1 MGRLQFGRTVLQ
13 ELTKLSNSAA
23 RVGSGHTELP
33 WTSIARGIRYRKQL
47 ECILTT
53 DINKLG
59 KAGEIVKVAP
69 GYFRNHLMP
78 KLLAV
83 PNRDQYAYLIREQ
96 QKLYQRHEEEEKT
109 VVVQKTGEEQME
121 EYKSAARRLD
131 RGLVGLRRLVLNYG
145 KELRYPVTK
154 EELLAEVQRQLGVIL
169 QEENLVMPSNITMC
183 GKHEILLRLPK
194 SLPLPGG
201 KPQISLKIKVQRK

>member
-13 ELTKLSNSAA
+13 HLTKVSGSASSL
-23 RVGSGHTELP
+23 GSGHAELP
-33 WTSIARGIRYRKQL
+33 WTSIARGIRFRKQL

-53 DINKLG
+53 DVDKLG
-59 KAGEIVKVAP
+59 KAGETVKVAP

-83 PNRDQYAYLIREQ
+83 PNRDHYVYIIREQ
-96 QKLYQRHEEEEKT
+96 RKLYQHHEEEKEAE
-109 VVVQKTGEEQME
+109 VVQKTGEEQME

-131 RGLVGLRRLVLNYG
+131 RGRVGLRRLVLNYG
-145 KELRYPVTK
+145 KELRFPVTK
-154 EELLAEVQRQLGVIL
+154 DEVLAEVQRQLGVIL
-169 QEENLVMPSNITMC
+169 EAENLVMLSDITMC
-183 GKHEILLRLPK
+183 GQHEIPLRLPK

-201 KPQISLKIKVQRK
+201 KPQISLKVKIQRK

>member
-13 ELTKLSNSAA
+13 HLTKVSSSASSL
-23 RVGSGHTELP
+23 GSGHAELP
-33 WTSIARGIRYRKQL
+33 WTSIARGIRFRKQL

-59 KAGEIVKVAP
+59 KAGETVKVAP

-83 PNRDQYAYLIREQ
+83 PNRDHYAYIIREQ
-96 QKLYQRHEEEEKT
+96 RKLYQHHEEEKKAE
-109 VVVQKTGEEQME
+109 VVQQTGEEQME

-131 RGLVGLRRLVLNYG
+131 RGLLGLRRLVLNYG
-145 KELRYPVTK
+145 KELRFPVTK
-154 EELLAEVQRQLGVIL
+154 EEVLAEVQRQLGVIL
-169 QEENLVMPSNITMC
+169 EPENLVMPSDLTMC
-183 GKHEILLRLPK
+183 GKYEIPLRLPK

-201 KPQISLKIKVQRK
+201 KPQISLKVKIQRN